1 MLKGCQRQMIK
12 ISGRADSVFEE
23 AYFIMKP
30 QSFKNIMTERDL
42 VLEANRIIKEMS
54 CRQERKFKK
63 SVRVSPLLFLG
74 MLIMSAGGLI
84 SAFIWIFV

>member
-30 QSFKNIMTERDL
+30 QSIKNIMTERDL
-42 VLEANRIIKEMS
+42 VIEANKIIREISYKQEKSHKRAVRI
-54 CRQERKFKK
+54 
-63 SVRVSPLLFLG
+63 SPALFLTL
-74 MLIMSAGGLI
+74 LILSCGGIVSL
-84 SAFIWIFV
+84 FLWIFV

>member
-30 QSFKNIMTERDL
+30 QSTKGIMTERDL
-42 VLEANRIIKEMS
+42 VLEANRIIKEIS
-54 CRQERKFKK
+54 YKQEKNSKK
-63 SVRVSPLLFLG
+63 SVRISPLFFLS
-74 MLIMSAGGLI
+74 LLVLSAGGI
-84 SAFIWIFV
+84 VSAILWVFI

>member
-1 MLKGCQRQMIK
+1 MIK

-30 QSFKNIMTERDL
+30 QSFKNVMTEHDL

-54 CRQERKFKK
+54 LRQERKIKK
-63 SVRVSPLLFLG
+63 SVRLSPLAFLG

-84 SAFIWIFV
+84 SAFVWIFM

>member
-1 MLKGCQRQMIK
+1 MIK

-30 QSFKNIMTERDL
+30 QNFKNIMTERDL

-54 CRQERKFKK
+54 CRQEKLSKN
-63 SVRVSPLLFLG
+63 SVRVSPLLFLS
-74 MLIMSAGGLI
+74 MLILSAGGI
-84 SAFIWIFV
+84 VSAILWIFV